1 MTKEQLLT
9 PCISFYAAPVTNKAI
24 NCQVSVLDVHNY
36 ICHTSLSEPIARLI
50 TNGARL
56 SGKASGIVEATATL
70 RSFTDAKQKR
80 DYKAAC
86 FSYVTP
92 SGTFGD
98 ERNDQSL
105 IKHSSILCLDFDHL
119 TPECCVR
126 LRQQLIDDPYFET
139 ELMFTSPSGD
149 GLKAWV
155 EIDLNVATHREW
167 FTGIRNYLRHTY
179 EAELDSSGINPSRA
193 CFLPFDP
200 NAYINP
206 IVFQ

>member
-1 MTKEQLLT
+1 MTKEQLQDQR
-9 PCISFYAAPVTNKAI
+9 ISFYAAPVTNKSVK
-24 NCQVSVLDVHNY
+24 CQTSVLDVYNY
-36 ICHTSLSEPIARLI
+36 LTHRSLSPSIASLAS
-50 TNGARL
+50 NGARL
-56 SGKASGIVEATATL
+56 SGSASGIEEATATL
-70 RSFTDAKQKR
+70 RSLTDAKQRR
-80 DYKAAC
+80 DYKAAH
-86 FSYVTP
+86 FSYALP
-92 SGTFGD
+92 SGLFGD
-98 ERNDQSL
+98 ERTDQSL
-105 IKHSSILCLDFDHL
+105 IRHSSILCLDFDHL
-119 TPECCVR
+119 TPECCAR
-126 LRQQLIDDPYFET
+126 LRQQLIDDPYLEP

-155 EIDLNVATHREW
+155 EIDIDVATHREW